1 MFVKPTRLSSDER
14 EGFYHRANTGSYTS
28 GVIRQLFA
36 ALLLL
41 VLSAGPCF
49 GLPEE
54 VRYQGQIAIENTSTN
69 YYDDYTYGSFDIG
82 FTFNF
87 YGTDYTQFHVT
98 SNGLV
103 IPGTNGSSSFS
114 NSCFPTTNPSGLPLI
129 APFWDDTVVSKQSL
143 AGMILYQTIGEAPN
157 RKCVIQFNNLGFFAR
172 EYLLGTILVIL
183 YEGSN
188 EIQFQYRNLV
198 DMANARA
205 SGNSATI
212 GVNKGDGTNATQYS
226 CNAAGSVASGN
237 AILFVPDDPAN
248 ITSYTYDDTVLYEGL
263 LLEKDF
269 DTPRPK
275 IPTLLS
281 PGNAATVSVFPTFM
295 WTKPDYVTSYI
306 FKIANENSFIDSSHW
321 RTVYDTAVADANTL
335 TLTPADFDAAA
346 QTALLDADGHF
357 PVGNTYYW
365 AVFAENESGN
375 TWSEIHK
382 ITTSDDPP
390 LAATPQT
397 VWAVKSSDKVIAL
410 NGTGGDGVI
419 RATVENLPVTAG
431 TLYQYDDG
439 ARGAEI
445 TAGGTAVTDSDNRVI
460 YNGPTTGTAV
470 GNFTFSVTDDW
481 PTTSS
486 VQTIVVNVSE
496 PAPPTLDEMIVVGEG
511 WQLSLDFS
519 KSMADPD
526 GQQGEFTV
534 TVDGLPVTLTAAK
547 LSDFDD
553 SVIFLTLPYYLV
565 EGQVVRVVYS
575 EAGAIRAADNGVL
588 GDLDETITTPVV
600 LQGTELE
607 AVAVSTSQI
616 DLAWVDNSSNETGFE
631 IYRALEVTGPYELI
645 ATTDPDAESH
655 ADTGLDPDTVYFYK
669 VRAVRALTITDYSEW
684 SNEVGARTLIAN
696 LTITANA
703 LPNGSISDAGATEIL
718 VGRDMTYTIT
728 ADTGYHIADVLV
740 DGGSVGT
747 VSSYT
752 FSDVRDNHTITASFT
767 EDASSYTLTVSANSG
782 GSASPGG
789 IVTVADGA
797 DQTVTLTADS
807 GYHVADVFVDGVSVG
822 AVSSYAFTDVVT
834 DHLLDAV
841 FAADSGTGFYT
852 ITATRGEN
860 GALSPATATVSV
872 ASGADQAFTFVPD
885 AGYHVATVTVDGRS
899 VTLGDSYEF
908 TNVLANHTIHVTFAA
923 TTATHTI
930 TANAVVNG
938 AISPE
943 GFVSVTAGG
952 TQSFTLTADSGYHL
966 ADVLVDD
973 VPVGALSAYTFTNVQ
988 SDHTI
993 SGVFV
998 ADAVDYTIT
1007 AGGGA
1012 NGAIAPSG
1020 SVSVAEYGLQ
1030 TFTITPDTGYHIDGV
1045 LVDGVSVGAVDAYA
1059 FSGVMSD
1066 HTIFASFAAD
1076 AASYPLTAA
1085 AGEGGVISDPGANSV
1100 AAGDDMTFTI
1110 TADTD
1115 HHIKAVLVDGV
1126 SVGAVSVYTFYNV
1139 QTAHTINVEFEPDEA
1154 NYIVTANALPGG
1166 SIDPDGAVAVAG
1178 ESDAS
1183 FTITADTGYHL
1194 VDVLVDGESVGALSY
1209 YTFSNTMA
1217 DHTITAVFTEAASNY
1232 TISASAGAG
1241 GSISSAGD
1249 NTVAQGENLSLTL
1262 TPNSGYHVA
1271 DVLVD
1276 GVSVG
1281 AVSSYTFSNVRV
1293 DHTIVASFAVDSAN
1307 YTITAGAGANGA
1319 ISDSGDNAVDPGGNI
1334 SFTMTPDGGYHVAD
1348 VLVDG
1353 VSVGAGNLYTFTN
1366 VQSRHTISVT
1376 FAADAANYTI
1386 TALQSAGGSVTPAG
1400 NTSVESGEDQ
1410 LYGITADSGYI
1421 LVDVLVDDISRGAL
1435 GTYAFYNLL
1444 NDHTIT
1450 AIFSPPVIIDQ
1461 EGPLTVTVLENRS
1474 AATWV
1479 APTVTVRTYE
1489 GTGTLAWSVSHVA
1502 TGGTAT
1508 VSGSGVITPSVFTY
1522 VSDTDF
1528 YGTDSFIVEATD
1540 GLTRDSIEIIVVV
1553 KADSDDDG
1561 ISDEDE
1567 GSGDT
1572 DTDGDGTPDYLDE
1585 DSDGDGIP
1593 DSEEGNVDTDG
1604 DGIPDFQDTD
1614 SDGDGVGDRIENGAA
1629 NNGDGNEDDTFDRL
1643 QNRVTS
1649 LMNYEATDYVTLELR
1664 SPEEAYFTE
1673 VQAADNPAPGE
1684 KPVGFDLHHGLFVFT
1699 INDVVV
1705 GGSAQATLTLPEGDN
1720 PHSYLKYGPTPDDA
1734 SYHWYEFVHDGVTGA
1749 SIEENVITLHFVDG
1763 DEGDDDLTADGTI
1776 TDDGG
1781 PVVDRGN
1788 AETDEY
1794 GPLGDSGCFVDG
1806 LAKENSPWT
1815 MSRLIL
1821 GALCSLLA
1829 LVGALRLRALRGV
1842 VGVFVLTVGLI
1853 LSVPGVGQADDDAS
1867 IEPFYVTAG
1876 LGFAYMDEALGA
1888 EYGGDDYHMTV
1899 KTDLYPV
1906 FRLGYMFDE
1915 TWALEF
1921 GFRWDIYSGEMDEV
1935 ELCGTGNPKGYTLLL
1950 GPIYSF
1956 DEYEVKYLG
1965 TLSPQVHLNIGLT
1978 FLHHDLNFPATEFDP
1993 ALGLDLAVG
2002 ARRGNIDLRL
2012 GYRYFKLD
2020 RSDMVDEA
2028 TYADDSLNLSGV
2040 YLEVSWRFGFEK

>member
-28 GVIRQLFA
+28 GVIWQLFA

-82 FTFNF
+82 FTFSF

-205 SGNSATI
+205 SGSSATI
-212 GVNKGDGTNATQYS
+212 GLNKGDGSISDQYS
-226 CNAAGSVASGN
+226 CNTTGSVESGK
-237 AILFVPDDPAN
+237 AILFTPASS
-248 ITSYTYDDTVLYEGL
+248 TSYTIDDSVLYEGI

-269 DTPRPK
+269 TTPRPK

-419 RATVENLPVTAG
+419 RATVESLPVTAG

-445 TAGGTAVTDSDNRVI
+445 TAGGTAVTDSGNRVI
-460 YNGPTTGTAV
+460 YNGPTTGSAI
-470 GNFTFSVTDDW
+470 GNFTFSVTDDV

-486 VQTIVVNVSE
+486 AQTIVVNVSE

-519 KSMADPD
+519 KSMADPG

-534 TVDGLPVTLTAAK
+534 TVDDLPVTLTAAE

-616 DLAWVDNSSNETGFE
+616 DLTWVDNSRNETGFE
-631 IYRALEVTGPYELI
+631 IYRALEVTGPYELVT
-645 ATTDPDAESH
+645 TTDPDAEFH

-669 VRAVRALTITDYSEW
+669 VRAVRALAITDYSEW

-703 LPNGSISDAGATEIL
+703 LPNGSISDPGATEIL
-718 VGRDMTYTIT
+718 VGRDMSYTIT
-728 ADTGYHIADVLV
+728 ADTGYHIANVLV
-740 DGGSVGT
+740 DGVSVGT

-752 FSDVRDNHTITASFT
+752 FSDVQDNHTITAYFT
-767 EDASSYTLTVSANSG
+767 EDAASYTLTVSTTSG
-782 GSASPGG
+782 GSASPSG
-789 IVTVADGA
+789 VVSVADGA
-797 DQTVTLTADS
+797 DRTVTLTADS

-822 AVSSYAFTDVVT
+822 ALGSYAFTDVVT
-834 DHLLDAV
+834 DHTLEAV

-860 GALSPATATVSV
+860 GALSPPATTVSV
-872 ASGADQAFTFVPD
+872 ASGADQTFSFVPD

-899 VTLGDSYEF
+899 VTLADSYAF
-908 TNVLANHTIHVTFAA
+908 TNVLDNHVIHVTFAA

-938 AISPE
+938 TISPE
-943 GFVSVTAGG
+943 GFTSVTAGG
-952 TQSFTLTADSGYHL
+952 TQSFTLTADTGYHL
-966 ADVLVDD
+966 ADVLVDGAS
-973 VPVGALSAYTFTNVQ
+973 VGALAAYTFTNVQ
-988 SDHTI
+988 TDHTI

-998 ADAVDYTIT
+998 ADATDYTIT
-1007 AGGGA
+1007 ASGGA
-1012 NGAIAPSG
+1012 NGAISPSG
-1020 SVSVAEYGLQ
+1020 SVSVEEHGLQ
-1030 TFTITPDTGYHIDGV
+1030 TFTITPSTIYHIDDV
-1045 LVDGVSVGAVDAYA
+1045 LVDGVSVGSVDAYA

-1076 AASYPLTAA
+1076 AASYILTAA
-1085 AGEGGVISDPGANSV
+1085 AGEGGTISDPGANSV
-1100 AAGDDMTFTI
+1100 TAGDNMTFTI
-1110 TADTD
+1110 TADID
-1115 HHIKAVLVDGV
+1115 YHIKAVSVDGV
-1126 SVGAVSVYTFYNV
+1126 PIGSVSVYTFSNV
-1139 QTAHTINVEFEPDEA
+1139 RAPHTISAEFEPDEA

-1166 SIDPDGAVAVAG
+1166 SIDPDGAVAVAS
-1178 ESDAS
+1178 ESDKS
-1183 FTITADTGYHL
+1183 FTITPDTGYHL
-1194 VDVLVDGESVGALSY
+1194 IDVLVDGESVGALTY
-1209 YTFSNTMA
+1209 YTFSNTLA
-1217 DHTITAVFTEAASNY
+1217 DHTITAVFTEAAANY

-1241 GSISSAGD
+1241 GSISGAGD
-1249 NTVAQGENLSLTL
+1249 NTVAQGDSLSFVL
-1262 TPNSGYHVA
+1262 TPSSGYHVA
-1271 DVLVD
+1271 NVLVD
-1276 GVSVG
+1276 GTSVG
-1281 AVSSYTFSNVRV
+1281 AVSTYTFSNVRA
-1293 DHTIVASFAVDSAN
+1293 DHTIVASFAADAAS
-1307 YTITAGAGANGA
+1307 YTITASAGANGA
-1319 ISDSGDNAVDPGGNI
+1319 ISNSGDNTVTSGGNI
-1334 SFTMTPDGGYHVAD
+1334 SFTMTPDSGYHVAD
-1348 VLVDG
+1348 LLVDG
-1353 VSVGAGNLYTFTN
+1353 VSVGTDNLYTFAN
-1366 VQSRHTISVT
+1366 AQNSHTISVS

-1386 TALQSAGGSVTPAG
+1386 SATQSTGGSVTPSG
-1400 NTSVESGEDQ
+1400 DTSVDSGEDQ
-1410 LYGITADSGYI
+1410 LYGITADTGYI
-1421 LVDVLVDDISRGAL
+1421 LIDVLVDGVSQGAL

-1450 AIFSPPVIIDQ
+1450 AVFSPPVIIDQ

-1474 AATWV
+1474 AETWV
-1479 APTVTVRTYE
+1479 APTLTVNTYE
-1489 GTGTLAWSVSHVA
+1489 GSGTLSWRVSHVP
-1502 TGGTAT
+1502 TSGTAT
-1508 VSGSGVITPSVFTY
+1508 VSGIGVISPSVFAY
-1522 VSDTDF
+1522 LSNMDF
-1528 YGTDSFIVEATD
+1528 YGTDSFVVEATD
-1540 GLTRDSIEIIVVV
+1540 GLTSDSIEIIVVV
-1553 KADSDDDG
+1553 EADSDGDG
-1561 ISDEDE
+1561 ISDDSE
-1567 GSGDT
+1567 GGGSNI

-1585 DSDGDGIP
+1585 DSDNDGIS
-1593 DSEEGNVDTDG
+1593 DADEGAGDTDG
-1604 DGIPDFQDTD
+1604 DGIPDYRDTD

-1629 NNGDGNEDDTFDRL
+1629 NDGDGNEDEISDRL

-1649 LMNYEATDYVTLELR
+1649 LMNFSGKDYLTLELLT
-1664 SPEEAYFTE
+1664 PEEAYFTY
-1673 VQAADNPAPGE
+1673 VQATDNPSPDDM
-1684 KPVGFDLHHGLFVFT
+1684 PVGSDLHHGMFAFT
-1699 INDVVV
+1699 INAVES
-1705 GGSAQATLTLPEGDN
+1705 GGSSVATLTLPESDN
-1720 PHSYLKYGPTPDDA
+1720 PHSYLKYGPTADDD

-1749 SIEENVITLHFVDG
+1749 VISENVVTLHFVDG
-1763 DEGDDDLTADGTI
+1763 DEGDDDLTADGII

-1781 PVVDRGN
+1781 PIVDTGK
-1788 AETDEY
+1788 AEMDEY
-1794 GPLGDSGCFVDG
+1794 GPLGDSGCFIGG
-1806 LAKENSPWT
+1806 LIEGQSPWT
-1815 MSRLIL
+1815 VGGLVMSVLSAIL
-1821 GALCSLLA
+1821 ALAVIWRFRSLCKYAGMFTLAGALLLP
-1829 LVGALRLRALRGV
+1829 L
-1842 VGVFVLTVGLI
+1842 
-1853 LSVPGVGQADDDAS
+1853 PGSGQAEEGDS
-1867 IEPFYVTAG
+1867 MQPFYITAG
-1876 LGFAYMDEALGA
+1876 LGFAYIDESLNA
-1888 EYGGDDYHMTV
+1888 EYGRDHYDFTV
-1899 KTDLYPV
+1899 KTDIYPV

-1915 TWALEF
+1915 KWALEF
-1921 GFRWDIYSGEMDEV
+1921 GFRWNIYSGEIDEV
-1935 ELCGTGNPKGYTLLL
+1935 ELCGTGNPKGYTYLL
-1950 GPIYSF
+1950 GPVYTF
-1956 DEYEVKYLG
+1956 DEYEIKYLG
-1965 TLSPQVHLNIGLT
+1965 TFSPQVHLNLGLT
-1978 FLHHDLNFPATEFDP
+1978 RLHHDLNYPASEFEP
-1993 ALGLDLAVG
+1993 ALGFDLAVG

-2020 RSDMVDEA
+2020 CSDKIDEA
-2028 TYADDSLNLSGV
+2028 THVDDSLNLSGF
-2040 YLEVSWRFGFEK
+2040 YLEVAWRFGFEK